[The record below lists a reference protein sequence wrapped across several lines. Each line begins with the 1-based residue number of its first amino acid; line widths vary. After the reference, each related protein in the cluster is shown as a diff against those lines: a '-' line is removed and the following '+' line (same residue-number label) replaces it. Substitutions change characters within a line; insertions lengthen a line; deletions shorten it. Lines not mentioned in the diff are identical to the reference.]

1 MEGELNRMHAD
12 MSASLPILAKNE
24 KLLRGQFINS
34 FLFGLNKNDFFNLK
48 IIDLITFWVKGTERI
63 MLSDS

>member
-48 IIDLITFWVKGTERI
+48 IIDLITFWV
-63 MLSDS
+63 